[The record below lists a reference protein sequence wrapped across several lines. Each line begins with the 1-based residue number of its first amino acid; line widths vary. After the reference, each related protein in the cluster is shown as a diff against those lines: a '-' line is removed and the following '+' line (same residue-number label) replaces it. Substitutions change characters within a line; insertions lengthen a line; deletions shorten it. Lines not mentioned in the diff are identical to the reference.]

1 MSSIQMKLKNNVC
14 LRKTENLKQQMCFLA
29 AHALHKP
36 QGPRKRTRRFIAT
49 GLWLHLRKLNLFI
62 WMQCFQWKKGFFT
75 HSGDFFTL
83 YVRKRVCN
91 TGWGEKNVSATWEK
105 LRGHWDCTVASSW
118 EQEQKETYEWSIVF
132 FHCKTISNCR
142 RMLAWR

>member
-29 AHALHKP
+29 CHALHKP

-83 YVRKRVCN
+83 
-91 TGWGEKNVSATWEK
+91 WLFMLENVSVIQAEEK
-105 LRGHWDCTVASSW
+105 KTCLQHGKNL
-118 EQEQKETYEWSIVF
+118 EGIEIVQWLQAESRNRKK
-132 FHCKTISNCR
+132 HI
-142 RMLAWR
+142 